1 MSHPNTCSNPD
12 CAYGWVIFKYF
23 DVKSVRLRTGEIK
36 EIKTEYEGAQPCP
49 VCDPSR
55 AELFATA
62 QNQDELQISLM
73 NRSTHKRL
81 EAYNK
86 AEESKTKVL

>member
-1 MSHPNTCSNPD
+1 MSDPNKCSNLD
-12 CAYGWVIFKYF
+12 CSYGWVIFKYL

-86 AEESKTKVL
+86 TEDSKTKVL